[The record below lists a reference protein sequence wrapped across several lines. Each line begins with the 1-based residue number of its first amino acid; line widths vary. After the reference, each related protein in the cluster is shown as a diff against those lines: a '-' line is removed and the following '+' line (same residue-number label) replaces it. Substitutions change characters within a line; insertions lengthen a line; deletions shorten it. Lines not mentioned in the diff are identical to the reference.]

1 MYYIEN
7 LPMKLNKSIRNRNSP
22 LKQTTQNIALYITV
36 TAMVQKLFVIST
48 TTTTGT
54 TRFVELVCFPD
65 ITTGEAGT
73 QCHPRKNLLQ
83 DFLQARC
90 LAVTQQCQS
99 TERIRNFVWNQ
110 TNKNG

>member
-73 QCHPRKNLLQ
+73 
-83 DFLQARC
+83 
-90 LAVTQQCQS
+90 
-99 TERIRNFVWNQ
+99 
-110 TNKNG
+110 